1 MVRRSPC
8 LFRMVNSYGYTNIL
22 KISIF
27 VKSTI
32 RHRIIMGKK
41 LLCFFSVIFLLSF
54 GSVEAKQKSL
64 FRVENDTILHI
75 CSNLSEMDS
84 WTFYERDESDS
95 PYDYFISP
103 LWHFKNIV
111 IDEGVDSVH
120 LGLCLI
126 SARELSIPSSLK
138 YLYLPEVPPGLEE
151 VRLNAKNPY
160 YRWEDGTLYNR
171 DKTQLYFMLPSAV
184 DSVLQIPE
192 TVEQVWTIPDRYYQK
207 GLSFSRIWE
216 GYPERSPEDIHYS
229 KIIFPKHCE
238 RYPEHLP
245 SCDSLFIQSEH
256 FPVLDGVSYLYCLS
270 DSLAA
275 RIMLWESG
283 LNRKKI
289 HSPNY
294 DVRKRD
300 TSWMRDSY
308 RLTCILENG
317 DTLVGADSIPS
328 GREIESVK
336 IEGIADENVKFN
348 KRYGEDVYRFY
359 VATYDTLYRLPLEVF
374 VKPEEKKP
382 EPKWSDFGEVK
393 DSVLTIREDVDSFPY
408 LRGSFRKVIIPK
420 RTCYLECS
428 IECDSAFIYSDSLET
443 SGYYENVWDKIDAH
457 YYYVENEELYL
468 SLKRRL
474 MEKNQFQKYMEI
486 RRPAV
491 VYCPHAD
498 VRKRNM
504 ALQQNTNNPVWRD
517 SEGNIKNLT
526 YRPWGIMTG
535 LQSEIEGL
543 DSQDLYVLDCRRKRF
558 LRKSNGYFGFI
569 NDGKTAE
576 LEYAVWSYDTLL
588 PLQQKDTVRLVKR
601 DGTPWGEKYDRIECV
616 FYYVPKGMT
625 RHTLLESKDSI
636 LMWRSGDTIPRRY
649 ANRLAFGMLLT
660 NGDCDP
666 SGAMKYDVLYLDKR
680 KYFRK
685 GYLIRSDNS
694 ESGIWGIPKQ
704 YKEFW
709 VRRVTEYFPD
719 CLPRGYSSM
728 HFYVGK

>member
-1 MVRRSPC
+1 MREK
-8 LFRMVNSYGYTNIL
+8 LFYLFVV
-22 KISIF
+22 ISF
-27 VKSTI
+27 
-32 RHRIIMGKK
+32 
-41 LLCFFSVIFLLSF
+41 LSF

-75 CSNLSEMDS
+75 CSNLSEEDS

-126 SARELSIPSSLK
+126 SAREMSIPSSLK

-171 DKTQLYFMLPSAV
+171 DKTRLYFTLPNAG

-192 TVEQVWTIPDRYYQK
+192 TVTQVWSIPYR
-207 GLSFSRIWE
+207 
-216 GYPERSPEDIHYS
+216 HYS
-229 KIIFPKHCE
+229 KIVFPKHCE
-238 RYPEHLP
+238 MYPAFP
-245 SCDSLFIQSEH
+245 PFCDTLIIQSKH
-256 FPVLDGVSYLYCLS
+256 CPDWDWFAKAAGSVSSYLYWPS
-270 DSLAA
+270 DSAVA
-275 RIMLWESG
+275 RIFMETVWSRLEWDPEIDVNKG
-283 LNRKKI
+283 RDRF
-289 HSPNY
+289 HCPNF

-300 TSWMRDSY
+300 TSWMRESY
-308 RLTCILENG
+308 RMTCVLDNG
-317 DTLVGADSIPS
+317 DTLVGVDTIPS
-328 GREIESVK
+328 GRYIESAK
-336 IEGIADENVKFN
+336 IEGIADENVYFRNQDQDGK
-348 KRYGEDVYRFY
+348 DVYRFY

-374 VKPEEKKP
+374 VKPEEKEP
-382 EPKWSDFGEVK
+382 EQKWSDFGEVK
-393 DSVLTIREDVDSFPY
+393 DSVLTIREDVDSLDLY
-408 LRGSFRKVIIPK
+408 ASFRKVIIPK
-420 RTCYLECS
+420 RTHYLEGS
-428 IECDSAFIYSDSLET
+428 IKCDSAFIYSDSLET
-443 SGYYENVWDKIDAH
+443 SGYYENVWDKIDAN

-474 MEKNQFQKYMEI
+474 MEKNQFQKSMEI

-491 VYCPHAD
+491 AYCPHAD

-535 LQSEIEGL
+535 LQLEIEGL

-558 LRKSNGYFGFI
+558 LEKSNGYFGFI

-588 PLQQKDTVRLVKR
+588 PLQQKDTVRFVKR
-601 DGTPWGEKYDRIECV
+601 DGTPWGKGYNIKECV
-616 FYYVPKGMT
+616 LYYVPKGMT

-636 LMWRSGDTIPRRY
+636 MMWRSGDTIPRRY

-660 NGDCDP
+660 NGDCNP
-666 SGAMKYDVLYLDKR
+666 SGAMEYDVLYLDKR
-680 KYFRK
+680 NQYLRN
-685 GYLIRSDNS
+685 GYLEGNQQL
-694 ESGIWGIPKQ
+694 WKIPRQ
-704 YKEFW
+704 YKKIW
-709 VRRVTEYFPD
+709 LHHITEYRPD
-719 CLPRGYSSM
+719 CLPLAYNPM
-728 HFYVGK
+728 HFYIKR